1 MYLALLMIVT
11 GLSVSAVAAYYSIAG
26 LIAIFAASPIS
37 IGVMGTVLEVAKLV
51 AASWVYRN
59 WNNAPKLLKWYF
71 VTAVSVL
78 IMITSLGIFGFLS
91 KAHVDQTI
99 SIGGNNSLRIE
110 SIERRIENE
119 RRKIGDATTG
129 IEQIDQQV
137 QRLIDYD
144 RIRGPSGAIET
155 RKSSSAERES
165 LNDIITQS
173 YTAIESL
180 EDEVMPLRKERLN
193 LEAEVGPLK
202 YIAAFVYGET
212 DPEILERA
220 VTWVIIII
228 IFVFDPLA
236 VLLLIAGN
244 YSLMINSPPKPRQA
258 APEVVY
264 EDYEGLDEEEP
275 IIEELEIENPE
286 MNTTTLDPIPMN
298 GAELNKLMDQ
308 QGKGGKKRR
317 IRGRGR

>member
-193 LEAEVGPLK
+193 LESGGWTIKIHCSLCLWGNRPRNL
-202 YIAAFVYGET
+202 
-212 DPEILERA
+212 RA
-220 VTWVIIII
+220 GCN
-228 IFVFDPLA
+228 L
-236 VLLLIAGN
+236 GYN
-244 YSLMINSPPKPRQA
+244 YNNICIRSSSCFASNCR
-258 APEVVY
+258 
-264 EDYEGLDEEEP
+264 
-275 IIEELEIENPE
+275 
-286 MNTTTLDPIPMN
+286 
-298 GAELNKLMDQ
+298 KLFSDD
-308 QGKGGKKRR
+308 
-317 IRGRGR
+317 

>member
-37 IGVMGTVLEVAKLV
+37 IGVMGTVLEIAKLV

-59 WNNAPKLLKWYF
+59 WYNAPKLLKWYF
-71 VTAVSVL
+71 VTAVGIL

-110 SIERRIENE
+110 SIERQILNE
-119 RRKIGDATTG
+119 RRKIEDATTG
-129 IEQIDQQV
+129 IEQLDQQV

-144 RIRGPSGAIET
+144 RIRGPDGAIET
-155 RKSSSAERES
+155 RKSSSQERQS

-173 YTAIESL
+173 YVVIENL
-180 EDEVMPLRKERLN
+180 ENEAMPLRKERLD

-212 DPEILERA
+212 DQEILERA

-244 YSLMINSPPKPRQA
+244 YSMIQQTPRQA
-258 APEVVY
+258 PPNPPYEEFEDQVPPDDIKPEK
-264 EDYEGLDEEEP
+264 ES
-275 IIEELEIENPE
+275 
-286 MNTTTLDPIPMN
+286 MNATTLDPIPMN
-298 GAELNKLMDQ
+298 GSELNRLLDE
-308 QGKGGKKRR
+308 QGRGGKKRR
-317 IRGRGR
+317 IRGRGRN